1 MVAFATHKKI
11 CFSNIQ
17 TIDMKLKN
25 GFVLRQ
31 VCGEN
36 VVVGEGLDA
45 INFGKLL
52 SLNETAAWLWTQA
65 KEMGDF
71 TVDTLTARLCEEY
84 DVAKDQATADV
95 EAIIKQWDERHLVDM
110 A

>member
-1 MVAFATHKKI
+1 MKIKK
-11 CFSNIQ
+11 
-17 TIDMKLKN
+17 

-52 SLNETAAWLWTQA
+52 SLNETAAWLWQQA
-65 KEMGDF
+65 VEMGDF
-71 TVDTLTARLCEEY
+71 TVDSLVAKLLEEY
-84 DVAKDQATADV
+84 EVT
-95 EAIIKQWDERHLVDM
+95 EDM
-110 A
+110 ARRDVSNIVNEWLKVEVLE